1 MAAPPVP
8 SPGRNRSEGARVK
21 DGSGH
26 ESFIAVCPQAAPV
39 RMRWQKEERQWFLH
53 TTYILYDYVSDSS
66 EMEWSAVISVV
77 FYIYTVP

>member
-8 SPGRNRSEGARVK
+8 SPGRNRIEGARVK

-26 ESFIAVCPQAAPV
+26 DSFIAVSPQAAPV
-39 RMRWQKEERQWFLH
+39 RMRWQKEEDRFFYFLH
-53 TTYILYDYVSDSS
+53 IYVSDSS